1 VIKIRFL
8 TPALRKKLKSPLGLL
23 IQGSFD
29 ETIKQLKKFIEEE
42 KPATIISV
50 GDAVSNSMIKNGISP
65 NVLIV
70 DNRVMRKKVK
80 PILVDV
86 NRTLHIRNPPGTL
99 ADEAWTV
106 MEDSLKQRQTTRVLV
121 DGEEDLLT
129 LVAVLRAPE
138 KSLVVYGQPQVG
150 IVAVKVTEQ
159 KKKLARRLVEE
170 MEQQYEKL
178 K

>member
-1 VIKIRFL
+1 MIKIRFL

-23 IQGSFD
+23 IQGSVD
-29 ETIKQLKKFIEEE
+29 ETIKQLKRFIEEE
-42 KPATIISV
+42 KPVRIISV

-65 NVLIV
+65 DVLIV

-86 NRTLHIRNPPGTL
+86 NRTLNIKNPPGTL
-99 ADEAWTV
+99 TDEAWAV
-106 MEDSLKQRQTTRVLV
+106 IEDTLKQRQTTRVLV

-129 LVAVLRAPE
+129 LVAVLCAPE

-159 KKKLARRLVEE
+159 KKKLARQLVEE
-170 MEQQYEKL
+170 ME
-178 K
+178 